1 MAAASTGSRRAPS
14 SSRLGRAAMVVDG
27 SRLFA
32 EAVTPLLE
40 DLGFRVSVATTG
52 AAAFRLIEGLPPD
65 LVLVDMSLPEDE
77 GIAVGTRFLALRP
90 GAVVIGVTT
99 GVEDRRARESRRAG
113 FQGCISKDSSV
124 ARFMA
129 QVRTALEGQ
138 RIRSRSVVTTNRASD
153 ARRTGVDLLASQL
166 TNRELEVLAML
177 VEGASGHEI
186 AQRCQ
191 ISPNTVRTHVQSVL
205 TKLQVHSR
213 LEAAALAVRHG
224 LVGFPSSE
232 SGAA

>member
-14 SSRLGRAAMVVDG
+14 PSRLARAALVVDG

-40 DLGFRVSVATTG
+40 DVGFRVSVATT
-52 AAAFRLIEGLPPD
+52 AIDAFRSIEGLPPD
-65 LVLVDMSLPEDE
+65 LVLVDMSLPDDE
-77 GIAVGTRFLALRP
+77 GISLGTRFRAIRP

-99 GVEDRRARESRRAG
+99 GTDERRARECRRAG
-113 FQGCISKDSSV
+113 FQGCISKDTSV

-129 QVRTALEGQ
+129 HVRTALEGQ
-138 RIRSRSVVTTNRASD
+138 RIRPRSVVANGGGD
-153 ARRTGVDLLASQL
+153 VRRTGIDLLASQL

-213 LEAAALAVRHG
+213 LEAAAFAVRHG

>member
-1 MAAASTGSRRAPS
+1 MASAPAGSRRPS
-14 SSRLGRAAMVVDG
+14 SSPLDRAALVVDG

-52 AAAFRLIEGLPPD
+52 PAAFRSIEGLPPD

-77 GIAVGTRFLALRP
+77 GSAVGKRFLSIRP

-99 GVEDRRARESRRAG
+99 GIDERRVKECRRAG
-113 FQGCISKDSSV
+113 FQGCISKDASV

-129 QVRTALEGQ
+129 HVRRALEGQ
-138 RIRSRSVVTTNRASD
+138 RIRPRSVAANGAGD
-153 ARRTGVDLLASQL
+153 ARRSGVDLLASQL

-224 LVGFPSSE
+224 LVGFPSAE